1 MRSAS
6 LFLLVIA
13 LVSFLPRSAG
23 ALPTIIISE
32 VAWMGTTLDG
42 GKTSQAAQA
51 DEWIEFKNAG
61 LAPVDLAG
69 WVLRSAT
76 DDGGPVITL
85 SGSIPAGG
93 FFLLERTDDGAVPP
107 PARHWNFGIIKVRSW
122 TRHYGLI
129 TGPGTRQQSKPW
141 SGERMALG
149 RPALSLAAR
158 RKPKTASGIRHRLRH
173 RNLHRIRR
181 LHPPPPRKRTR
192 LPRHRRTSPPVRR

>member
-85 SGSIPAGG
+85 SGSVLFASNRAT
-93 FFLLERTDDGAVPP
+93 LLPEAQ
-107 PARHWNFGIIKVRSW
+107 
-122 TRHYGLI
+122 TRAIFDPNLNRVVWQ
-129 TGPGTRQQSKPW
+129 PGK
-141 SGERMALG
+141 
-149 RPALSLAAR
+149 
-158 RKPKTASGIRHRLRH
+158 K
-173 RNLHRIRR
+173 
-181 LHPPPPRKRTR
+181 
-192 LPRHRRTSPPVRR
+192 